1 MLKKIIENIKKNKIV
16 VILSG
21 VIAALITAL
30 FVVIGLRPR
39 KIKENKVIKD
49 TITEGEG
56 TDEVISDINGNID
69 NINSNVNNSKD
80 RVF

>member
-39 KIKENKVIKD
+39 KIKENKVVSD
-49 TITEGEG
+49 TIIEGEG

>member
-1 MLKKIIENIKKNKIV
+1 MLKNIIDNIKKNKIV
-16 VILSG
+16 VIMSG

>member
-16 VILSG
+16 VIMSG

-69 NINSNVNNSKD
+69 NINDSVNNSKD
-80 RVF
+80 RIF

>member
-1 MLKKIIENIKKNKIV
+1 MLKKIIKNIKKNKIV

-69 NINSNVNNSKD
+69 NINSNVNNSKN

>member
-16 VILSG
+16 VIMSG

-30 FVVIGLRPR
+30 FVVIGLRP
-39 KIKENKVIKD
+39 KKLKENKVIKD

-69 NINSNVNNSKD
+69 NINDSVNNSKD
-80 RVF
+80 RIF

>member
-1 MLKKIIENIKKNKIV
+1 MLKKIIDNIKKNKIV
-16 VILSG
+16 VIMSG

-39 KIKENKVIKD
+39 KIKENKVVID

-69 NINSNVNNSKD
+69 NINSNVNNSKN

>member
-69 NINSNVNNSKD
+69 NINSNVNNSKN

>member
-1 MLKKIIENIKKNKIV
+1 MLKKIIDNIKKNKIV
-16 VILSG
+16 VIMSG

-69 NINSNVNNSKD
+69 NINSNVNNSKN